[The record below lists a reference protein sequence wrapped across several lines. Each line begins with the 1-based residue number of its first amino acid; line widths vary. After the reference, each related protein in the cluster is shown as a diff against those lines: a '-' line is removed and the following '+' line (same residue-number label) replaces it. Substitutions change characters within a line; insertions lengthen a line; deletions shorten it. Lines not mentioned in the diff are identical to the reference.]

1 MYICRNCGMQYMSD
15 EAVMCTRCQ
24 APKGEGSQFCPCC
37 GIPTKQ
43 PMQTVCLNC
52 GVDMT
57 GFGNTSPK
65 SKIAAGVLG
74 LFLGLF
80 GAHNFYLGYTKKAVI
95 QLLLTISAYIL
106 YFVGIIGAA
115 ISETSY
121 YNSEAIVVF
130 AVIAIIYFLLAVCG
144 VGIWVFVESIM
155 IFCGKIKKDG
165 KGRMLK

>member
-1 MYICRNCGMQYMSD
+1 MYICRHCGMQYMSD

-37 GIPTKQ
+37 GAPAKQ

-74 LFLGLF
+74 LFLGMF
-80 GAHNFYLGYTKKAVI
+80 GVHNFYLGYTKKAVI
-95 QLLLTISAYIL
+95 QLVLTLSAYIL
-106 YFVGIIGAA
+106 YIAAIIGVVATELSYSVSDEMYMLVGLGA
-115 ISETSY
+115 IY
-121 YNSEAIVVF
+121 FFFVVF
-130 AVIAIIYFLLAVCG
+130 G
-144 VGIWVFVESIM
+144 VGIWAFIEAIM
-155 IFCGKIKKDG
+155 IFCGKINKDG
-165 KGRMLK
+165 KGRILK